1 MIEEEEN
8 DPLNE
13 APMLRS
19 LKGRPDP
26 FVVPD
31 GFFDRFPNV
40 VQQCVAGKRSSFPL
54 FGYRWAAL
62 VIGVTVAAMAIWWAL
77 PVKNAQVDDP
87 LARSPIDISPDE
99 LPIDEYAIWEIY
111 TDPTTPLFEDVSI
124 VLDETELIAYLEH
137 ENIDVELLILEP

>member
-1 MIEEEEN
+1 MIEKEGN

-40 VQQCVAGKRSSFPL
+40 VQQSVAGKGSSLRS
-54 FGYRWAAL
+54 FGYKWAAL
-62 VIGVTVAAMAIWWAL
+62 AIGITIAVMAIWWAL
-77 PVKNAQVDDP
+77 PVKNGQADDP
-87 LARSPIDISPDE
+87 LAQLPIDISPDE